1 MNTLYSDE
9 LKILMQKQE
18 GVCVSIFMPTHRAGA
33 ETQQN
38 PIRLRNLLR
47 EAEDRLL
54 ESDLRAEE
62 VKELLAPAQ
71 GVLGNSLFWLRQN
84 DGLAMFISSKMF
96 RYYCLP
102 LGFKELLVTTDRF
115 HLKPLLSILND
126 NRFYVLALSQNQVRL
141 LEGTR
146 QSISEVGLEGIP
158 GSLAEALQNDVFGK
172 QIRSHTG
179 ASPGSG
185 DRSTMFHGQGAGADV
200 PKKDN
205 ILRYFHLLDKGLS
218 ELLRN
223 KQAPLV
229 LAGVD
234 YLFPIYREAN
244 SYPHL
249 LDEGVSGSPE
259 GLSADELHKEAWAI
273 VQPCF
278 QKAWRDAVA
287 LYRQSVGTGLA
298 SSDVKEIVPAACHGR
313 VGSLLVA
320 LGFQQWGVFDPDSD
334 EVILRREAEPG
345 DEDLLDLA
353 AIQTFLNGGAVYV
366 VSPEDVPDSG
376 QMAAVFR
383 Y

>member
-1 MNTLYSDE
+1 
-9 LKILMQKQE
+9 
-18 GVCVSIFMPTHRAGA
+18 MPTHRAGA

-54 ESDLRAEE
+54 KSDLHTQE
-62 VKELLAPAQ
+62 VKELLTPAH
-71 GVLGNSLFWLRQN
+71 GVLGNPLFWRRQS
-84 DGLAMFISSKMF
+84 DGLAMFISSKLF
-96 RYYCLP
+96 QYYCLP

-115 HLKPLLSILND
+115 HLKPLLSMLND
-126 NRFYVLALSQNQVRL
+126 NRFYLLALSQNQVRL
-141 LEGTR
+141 LEGSQ
-146 QSISEVGLEGIP
+146 QSVNEVGLESIP

-185 DRSTMFHGQGAGADV
+185 DRSTIFHGQGAAAEV

-205 ILRYFHLLDKGLS
+205 ILRYFHLIDKGLS
-218 ELLRN
+218 ELLRD
-223 KQAPLV
+223 KRAPLV

-244 SYPHL
+244 SYPYL

-259 GLSADELHKEAWAI
+259 GLSMDELHKEAWAI

-278 QKAWRDAVA
+278 RKAQQDAVA

-298 SSDVKEIVPAACHGR
+298 SSDVKEIIPAACHGR

-320 LGFQQWGVFDPDSD
+320 LGFQQWGVFDYDSD
-334 EVILRREAEPG
+334 EVILRQEAEPG
-345 DEDLLDLA
+345 DEDLSDLA

-366 VSPEDVPDSG
+366 VSPEEVPDGG

>member
-1 MNTLYSDE
+1 
-9 LKILMQKQE
+9 
-18 GVCVSIFMPTHRAGA
+18 
-33 ETQQN
+33 
-38 PIRLRNLLR
+38 
-47 EAEDRLL
+47 
-54 ESDLRAEE
+54 
-62 VKELLAPAQ
+62 
-71 GVLGNSLFWLRQN
+71 
-84 DGLAMFISSKMF
+84 
-96 RYYCLP
+96 
-102 LGFKELLVTTDRF
+102 
-115 HLKPLLSILND
+115 
-126 NRFYVLALSQNQVRL
+126 
-141 LEGTR
+141 
-146 QSISEVGLEGIP
+146 
-158 GSLAEALQNDVFGK
+158 
-172 QIRSHTG
+172 
-179 ASPGSG
+179 
-185 DRSTMFHGQGAGADV
+185 MFHGQGAGAEV

-218 ELLRN
+218 ELLRD
-223 KQAPLV
+223 KRAPLV

-244 SYPHL
+244 SYPYL

-259 GLSADELHKEAWAI
+259 GLSVDELHKEAWAI

-278 QKAWRDAVA
+278 QKAVQDAVA

-334 EVILRREAEPG
+334 EIILRQEAEPG

-366 VSPEDVPDSG
+366 VSPEEIPDSG

>member
-1 MNTLYSDE
+1 MNTLFSDE

-33 ETQQN
+33 ETRQN

-54 ESDLRAEE
+54 ESDMRAEE
-62 VKELLAPAQ
+62 VKELLVPAQ
-71 GVLGNSLFWLRQN
+71 GVLGNSLFWRCQS

-96 RYYCLP
+96 RCYCLP
-102 LGFKELLVTTDRF
+102 LGFKELLVATDRF
-115 HLKPLLSILND
+115 HLKPLLSMLND
-126 NRFYVLALSQNQVRL
+126 DRFYVLALSQNQVRL
-141 LEGTR
+141 LEGSQ
-146 QSISEVGLEGIP
+146 QSINEVGLEGIP

-205 ILRYFHLLDKGLS
+205 ILRYFYLLDKGLS

-244 SYPHL
+244 SYPYL

-259 GLSADELHKEAWAI
+259 GLSVDELHKEAWTI
-273 VQPCF
+273 VRPCF
-278 QKAWRDAVA
+278 QKAGQDAVA

-320 LGFQQWGVFDPDSD
+320 LGFQQWGVFDYDTD

-366 VSPEDVPDSG
+366 VSPEDIPDSG